1 MITVLFA
8 GCAIVD
14 VRIFHPDNSM
24 TNYVLVCQTEPS
36 LSAST
41 VKDNLNAQVYVT
53 NVQHNN
59 QLQSVNNL
67 VPKFYGFDCVVEGL
81 AVR

>member
-1 MITVLFA
+1 
-8 GCAIVD
+8 
-14 VRIFHPDNSM
+14 M

-81 AVR
+81 AVRKTTLNHRKNFLGDKEDLLAVLF